1 MKYSKNQKN
10 NFGKGDITRNSN
22 KNSILKKKSDSKS
35 RKYRSHLDYQNNEFL
50 EDKYQDVENEI
61 LEDEY
66 LDVDEEYLEDE
77 YQDVEIVNKEL
88 HRKTRRGKHFIN
100 NIYNESPREY
110 VFFGYTYE
118 YDWPHLIAYIIF
130 LIIML
135 VIFTRSY

>member
-88 HRKTRRGKHFIN
+88 RRKTKRGKNFIN

-118 YDWPHLIAYIIF
+118 YDLPHLIAYIVF
-130 LIIML
+130 LIILL
-135 VIFTRSY
+135 VIFARPY